1 MQLVAQ
7 FLPSFLLIFC
17 RITAFFAVAP
27 IFSFRS
33 MPNTFKVGLAVFV
46 SLLITSAMGTQDTV
60 IMNGEYILLIVREIL
75 IGLLLGFTAYLLFT
89 VVQVAGSFI
98 DIQMGFGIVNVI
110 DPMTG
115 AQSPIMGNFKFFIAI
130 LLFLSVNGHHY
141 LLLSIMK
148 SYDWVP
154 MDNRIFTKIADG
166 TISSFI
172 IDTFVQMFYLAFQ
185 MAAPMVATLF
195 LVDVALGVLART
207 VPQFNVFVVGM
218 PIKIAVGFILLIL
231 IIPSLLYLFNDLF
244 TTMLDAL
251 QRLMKSIAAD

>member
-1 MQLVAQ
+1 MEAITQL
-7 FLPSFLLIFC
+7 LPSFLLIFC

-33 MPNTFKVGLAVFV
+33 MPNSFKVGLAVFV
-46 SLLITSAMGTQDTV
+46 SLLITATMGEQDTL

-75 IGLLLGFTAYLLFT
+75 IGLMLGFTAYLMFT

-115 AQSPIMGNFKFFIAI
+115 AQSPIMGNFKFFIAT
-130 LLFLSVNGHHY
+130 LLFLAVNGHYY
-141 LLLSIMK
+141 LLMSIMR
-148 SYDWVP
+148 SYEWVRIY
-154 MDNRIFTKIADG
+154 NRIFIKIDDG
-166 TISSFI
+166 TISTFMVDS
-172 IDTFVQMFYLAFQ
+172 FVQMFYLAFQ

-207 VPQFNVFVVGM
+207 VPQFNVFVVGL
-218 PIKIAVGFILLIL
+218 PIKISVGFIMLFLIV
-231 IIPSLLYLFNDLF
+231 PSLLYLFNDLF
-244 TTMLDAL
+244 TTIFEA
-251 QRLMKSIAAD
+251 

>member
-1 MQLVAQ
+1 MQTVAQ
-7 FLPSFLLIFC
+7 LLPSFLLIFC

-27 IFSFRS
+27 IYSYRS
-33 MPNTFKVGLAVFV
+33 LPNSFKVGLAVFV
-46 SLLITSAMGTQDTV
+46 SLLITSAMGVQDDLIFNGGY
-60 IMNGEYILLIVREIL
+60 IMLILREIL
-75 IGLLLGFTAYLLFT
+75 IGLMLGFTAYLMFT

-115 AQSPIMGNFKFFIAI
+115 AQSPIIGNFKFFVAI

-148 SYDWVP
+148 SYEWVP

-166 TISSFI
+166 TISTFM
-172 IDTFVQMFYLAFQ
+172 IDSFVQMFYLAFQ
-185 MAAPMVATLF
+185 LAAPLVATLF

-207 VPQFNVFVVGM
+207 VPQFNVFVVGL
-218 PIKIAVGFILLIL
+218 PIKITVGFVLLVL
-231 IIPSLLYLFNDLF
+231 IVPSLLYLFNDLF
-244 TTMLDAL
+244 VTMLDAL
-251 QRLMKSIAAD
+251 QRLMNAIAA

>member
-1 MQLVAQ
+1 MQTIAQ
-7 FLPSFLLIFC
+7 LLPSFLLIFC

-27 IFSFRS
+27 IYSFRS
-33 MPNTFKVGLAVFV
+33 IPNSFKVGLAVFV
-46 SLLITSAMGTQDTV
+46 SLLITSAMGVQDDLIFNGGY
-60 IMNGEYILLIVREIL
+60 IMLILREIL
-75 IGLLLGFTAYLLFT
+75 IGLMLGFTAYLMFT

-141 LLLSIMK
+141 LLLSIMR
-148 SYDWVP
+148 SYEWVP

-166 TISSFI
+166 TISTFM
-172 IDTFVQMFYLAFQ
+172 IDSFVQMFYLAFQ
-185 MAAPMVATLF
+185 LAAPLVATLF

-207 VPQFNVFVVGM
+207 VPQFNVFVVGL
-218 PIKIAVGFILLIL
+218 PIKITVGFILLVL
-231 IIPSLLYLFNDLF
+231 IVPSLLYLFNDLF
-244 TTMLDAL
+244 VTMLDAL
-251 QRLMKSIAAD
+251 QRLMNAIAA